1 MKKIRVILLA
11 TFMVGLGFASVNAQD
26 KTWVVSKDV
35 QKVANKKQYENTES
49 EKSHLKP
56 TSYSFPAVVLS
67 KDVQKVSN
75 PSLQNQAP
83 QGNDNFALQA
93 LSATRQRDSPCPEWI
108 GGDHRKYDY
117 WEGEERVCVLCL
129 LLVL

>member
-1 MKKIRVILLA
+1 MKKTRIILLA
-11 TFMVGLGFASVNAQD
+11 TFMVGLGFATVNAQD

-83 QGNDNFALQA
+83 QGNIVSKGTPDWVVSKGVHRSNKSKAA
-93 LSATRQRDSPCPEWI
+93 SDKKNKEPEQNNS
-108 GGDHRKYDY
+108 RELAKAK
-117 WEGEERVCVLCL
+117 
-129 LLVL
+129 